1 MWRVVEQIGKLAKKE
16 GKTVKYQILV
26 LQGRKCPI
34 CGTEIA
40 WVEYGRENPDG
51 TGSQTGYI
59 GCPKCGKTERNLNII
74 KQCNDLEKEIRQL
87 GITTITT
94 YEPPCPSGDGE
105 VYRYY
110 RFTSDGVEFEKVV
123 DGKSYGVKQY
133 PTLANLFLDW
143 YNPFEEMANLA
154 KYVYHKKTGKKA
166 RSQVEKL
173 FGPSIS
179 QPVYD

>member
-1 MWRVVEQIGKLAKKE
+1 MWRVVEEISKLAKKE

-34 CGTEIA
+34 CGEEIA
-40 WVEYGRENPDG
+40 WIEYGKENPNG

-59 GCPKCGKTERNLNII
+59 GCPKCGETERNLKII
-74 KQCNDLEKEIRQL
+74 KNCNDLEREIRQL

-110 RFTSDGVEFEKVV
+110 RFVDDGVEYEKVV
-123 DGKSYGVKQY
+123 DGKSCGVEKY
-133 PTLANLFLDW
+133 SSLADLFLDW
-143 YNPFEEMANLA
+143 HNPFEEIANLV

-166 RSQVEKL
+166 ITHVERL
-173 FGPSIS
+173 FGKSIS
-179 QPVYD
+179 QPIYD